1 MLTRAQRLEA
11 AQAAWSDPD
20 SGADGLAA
28 ALDAALADLGGLDG
42 LEGADGLLARDEA
55 DRALVRAESAAA
67 HNLAALR
74 ADRDRLRDALS
85 ALHRANKAYW
95 LDWRQRDETLEAALA
110 TAYAALSAADSEA
123 GT

>member
-42 LEGADGLLARDEA
+42 LTLLADLTDQSRPVE
-55 DRALVRAESAAA
+55 DRKATLVSTGYL
-67 HNLAALR
+67 NTLR
-74 ADRDRLRDALS
+74 ADRDRLREALRVYVGVGPHSPAKREWDAMCA
-85 ALHRANKAYW
+85 ALH
-95 LDWRQRDETLEAALA
+95 E
-110 TAYAALSAADSEA
+110 SEA

>member
-42 LEGADGLLARDEA
+42 LERLDWRDRERRKVGE
-55 DRALVRAESAAA
+55 DWRE
-67 HNLAALR
+67 LR
-74 ADRDRLRDALS
+74 ADRDRLREALRVYVGVGPHSPAKREWDAMCA
-85 ALHRANKAYW
+85 ALH
-95 LDWRQRDETLEAALA
+95 E
-110 TAYAALSAADSEA
+110 SEA